1 MINIEDISSVYL
13 IGIGGIGMSALAQY
27 FYEIGCK
34 VAGSDRMH
42 SYVTAMLEDKGI
54 LVHYDEDPKHLDFN
68 PDLVIYTPAI
78 SEKNLEFQ
86 YACSN
91 FEFVCKRSE
100 VLQKIVEDKYCVAV
114 SGTHGKTSIT
124 SMIAHILSYTD
135 DKVNAFVGGVCKNIN
150 NNFYYNKGSR
160 IVVVEADEYDRSFLK
175 LTPNIAVV
183 NAVEE
188 DHLDI
193 YGNLENIIKTYNQFV
208 EKTKPINRLIN
219 VKYKKYFD
227 EGCTY
232 GINQTADFKILK
244 YFYSKGLLTVK
255 VWNGKNIVKYSKLR
269 VFGKFNV
276 ENFCAAL
283 NVACRFNVSDQII
296 EKAMREYKGVKRRFD
311 VRYESKNLILIDDYA
326 HHPVEIQNIH
336 SAIRDVYR
344 GKTIIAI
351 FQPHLYT
358 RTRDF
363 MNDFAQC
370 LSTFDKLYLLD
381 IYPAREAPIEGVSSQ
396 AICDIVNKIN
406 PKIDAKVVKKQ
417 DINSLIENIDTDIVA
432 TIGAGDIDKV
442 CDKIVSILNNKD
454 N

>member
-1 MINIEDISSVYL
+1 
-13 IGIGGIGMSALAQY
+13 MSALAQY
-27 FYEIGCK
+27 FYENGCK

-78 SEKNLEFQ
+78 SEKNLELQ

-100 VLQKIVEDKYCVAV
+100 VLQEIVKDKYCIAV

-135 DKVNAFVGGVCKNIN
+135 QKVNAFVGGFCKNIN
-150 NNFYYNKGSR
+150 NNFYFDKGSG
-160 IVVVEADEYDRSFLK
+160 IAVVEADEYDRSFLK
-175 LTPNIAVV
+175 LTPDIAVV

-193 YGNLENIIKTYNQFV
+193 YENLENIIKTYNQFV
-208 EKTKPINRLIN
+208 ENTKPINRLIN

-232 GINQTADFKILK
+232 GINPTANFKVLK
-244 YFYSKGLLTVK
+244 YFYSKGLLNVK
-255 VWNGKNIVKYSKLR
+255 VWNGKNVVKYNKLR

-276 ENFCAAL
+276 ENLCAAL
-283 NVACRFNVSDQII
+283 FVAHRLNISDDII

-336 SAIRDVYR
+336 SAIRDVYKR
-344 GKTIIAI
+344 KTITAF

-363 MNDFAQC
+363 MNEFAQS
-370 LSTFDKLYLLD
+370 LSKFDKLYLLD
-381 IYPAREAPIEGVSSQ
+381 IYPAREDPIEGVTSQ
-396 AICDIVNKIN
+396 ALCDIINKIN
-406 PKIDAKVVKKQ
+406 PKIEAQVVKKQ
-417 DINSLIENIDTDIVA
+417 DVNNIVENIDTDIVT

-442 CDKIVSILNNKD
+442 CDKIVSFLNEKNQQ
-454 N
+454 